1 MAKRAAKS
9 QEKPKGYWE
18 NRVKTLLK
26 IELTRQGVTYAQL
39 AERLREMGV
48 PETEPNV
55 RNKLSRGTFSAMFL
69 IQSLEALGVKE
80 LRL

>member
-1 MAKRAAKS
+1 MAKTEK
-9 QEKPKGYWE
+9 KPKTYWQD
-18 NRVKTLLK
+18 RVKTLLK
-26 IELTRQGVTYAQL
+26 VELTRQNITYGEL
-39 AERLREMGV
+39 AERLRKMGV

>member
-1 MAKRAAKS
+1 MAKTSKPAK
-9 QEKPKGYWE
+9 KPENYWE

-26 IELTRQGVTYAQL
+26 VELTRQNVTYAGL
-39 AERLREMGV
+39 SDRLQKMGLET
-48 PETEPNV
+48 ETEPNV

-69 IQSLEALGVKE
+69 VQCLEALGVQE

>member
-1 MAKRAAKS
+1 MAKTEK
-9 QEKPKGYWE
+9 KPKTYWQD
-18 NRVKTLLK
+18 RVKTLLK
-26 IELTRQGVTYAQL
+26 VELTRQNITYGEL
-39 AERLREMGV
+39 AERLRKMGV

-69 IQSLEALGVKE
+69 IQSLEAIGVKE